1 MGSWALLVAIWF
13 IFGDRIIACQLY
25 DPDRFLRHSSQVW
38 WINKF
43 KIMPARAHASSFL
56 HYQSLFRAF
65 FLLSFKLEQADGG
78 FFFGVIWWYHF
89 AVSLWQKGFKWK
101 KKKKNMVGLTSGN
114 SLHWSVFFPWNERS
128 VVRREYCVTEICRD
142 VRSRISGRQSS
153 THATH
158 SPVDRKLEWCGFK
171 RRAKRTFK
179 TAGKSRAWWSY
190 LAFILY
196 TV

>member
-1 MGSWALLVAIWF
+1 MLPPFCIISRSLGLFFFFPSSWNRL
-13 IFGDRIIACQLY
+13 
-25 DPDRFLRHSSQVW
+25 
-38 WINKF
+38 
-43 KIMPARAHASSFL
+43 M
-56 HYQSLFRAF
+56 
-65 FLLSFKLEQADGG
+65 EG
-78 FFFGVIWWYHF
+78 FFSVWFDDIILQFHF
-89 AVSLWQKGFKWK
+89 DRKDLNG

-196 TV
+196 SV